1 MIFDPPHQ
9 NFLDA
14 APGAVEEAGAV
25 RHVGVELLEA
35 VLLAPLPGE
44 VVVVEAGAVGG
55 VGAVAVVAL
64 HAPALLTLLARRTR
78 VQRPHLTLTIRDVN
92 EISRS

>member
-35 VLLAPLPGE
+35 LLAALLLQLF
-44 VVVVEAGAVGG
+44 VVVDAGAGGG
-55 VGAVAVVAL
+55 VRAVAVVTIHTGAV
-64 HAPALLTLLARRTR
+64 LTF
-78 VQRPHLTLTIRDVN
+78 
-92 EISRS
+92 